1 MNKPIYQNKAPN
13 GNEAAAPSWARADK
27 DAVGTT
33 ASGASPVWYTVAGG
47 IVTEVFYPD
56 VDTPQIRDFQL
67 IITDGAS
74 FFHDFQRDFTHE
86 TTYPDPQATAVRI
99 TSKAIGKN
107 YQVV

>member
-13 GNEAAAPSWARADK
+13 GNEAATPSWARAD
-27 DAVGTT
+27 
-33 ASGASPVWYTVAGG
+33 
-47 IVTEVFYPD
+47 I
-56 VDTPQIRDFQL
+56 DTPQIRDFQL